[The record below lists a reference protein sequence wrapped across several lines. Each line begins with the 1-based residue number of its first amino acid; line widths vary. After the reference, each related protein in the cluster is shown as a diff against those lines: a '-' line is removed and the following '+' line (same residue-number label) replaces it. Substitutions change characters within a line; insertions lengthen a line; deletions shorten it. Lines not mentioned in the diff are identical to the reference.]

1 MAGTKIVATIG
12 PSSLKTDVLEK
23 MYRYGLSCIRINTA
37 HIEAGYIAK
46 VKETIELLNMKTGM
60 HVGVMVDL
68 KGPEL
73 RTGTFPGGHMIVKAG
88 QKLRLSIGGSEGD
101 ITLSHP
107 EIAKGLEP
115 KETLLLSDGRVR
127 MRVLSKDSSA
137 IQLESL
143 DAGDLRDRS
152 RVNIPGKFL
161 PLGTLTERDMQ
172 FLQEGVTA
180 GVEFFAQSFVQRKED
195 VMTLQKEVSERGG
208 DQLIVSKIETKSGY
222 VNIKEISRVSD
233 FVMVA
238 RGDLGVEL
246 PLKEVA
252 MAQKHIIEESHKHG
266 VPAIVATQMLES
278 MVKSSSP
285 TRAEVSDVTN
295 AILDNTDAVMLS
307 EESAVGD
314 YPDLAVRYLN
324 EIAEFVESRSS
335 NYAEPREF
343 LGNHVAYSIA
353 RASKIV
359 ASEIEASAIVTFS
372 KTGTTPK
379 MISAVRPGIPIISAV
394 PLRGLANKLSLYSGV
409 VPLLIENSSNDLSDF
424 ENIMSAVEKKT
435 GLKKGERV
443 VVTSGAPYFLF
454 GGTND
459 VRVATIGKFMGRGYP
474 SGKNFKGTVTSKLD
488 RSGDI
493 YVTKNLRGTRISDL
507 ADFTGIIFLES
518 IGHASEEEL
527 SETGIPFIHN
537 TKLLKGLDD
546 GINVY
551 VDGSTGVIT
560 S

>member
-12 PSSLKTDVLEK
+12 PSSFKTDVLEK

-46 VKETIELLNMKTGM
+46 VKETLESLNRKTGM
-60 HVGVMVDL
+60 HVGIMVDL

-73 RTGTFPGGHMIVKAG
+73 RTGTFPDGHKIVKAG
-88 QKLRLSIGGSEGD
+88 QKLNLTLNGSEGD

-127 MRVLSKDSSA
+127 MRVLSKNSSS

-143 DAGDLRDRS
+143 DDGDLRDRS

-161 PLGTLTERDMQ
+161 PLGTLTERDKQ
-172 FLQEGVTA
+172 FLQEGISA
-180 GVEFFAQSFVQRKED
+180 GVEFFAQSFVQRRED

-278 MVKSSSP
+278 MVNSDSP

-295 AILDNTDAVMLS
+295 AILDDTDALMLS
-307 EESAVGD
+307 EETAMGKYPVEAVT
-314 YPDLAVRYLN
+314 YLY
-324 EIAEFVESRSS
+324 EISKYVESQAMSFPEPENFMVDPIAFSVAKGVKIMSS
-335 NYAEPREF
+335 TID
-343 LGNHVAYSIA
+343 VSSIIA
-353 RASKIV
+353 L
-359 ASEIEASAIVTFS
+359 T
-372 KTGTTPK
+372 
-379 MISAVRPGIPIISAV
+379 ISGHTAKIISAIRPV
-394 PLRGLANKLSLYSGV
+394 NDIYAVVQSEWLARSLNLMKGVIPVVLPTEYAQSEDIYEIISKISPLANLKPGEKTIVVSGS
-409 VPLLIENSSNDLSDF
+409 PSFYL
-424 ENIMSAVEKKT
+424 
-435 GLKKGERV
+435 
-443 VVTSGAPYFLF
+443 
-454 GGTND
+454 GGTNNI
-459 VRVATIGKFMGRGYP
+459 RVLSIGTFMGRGYP
-474 SGKNFKGTVTSKLD
+474 AGRSITGKIDINRSGSGNIIILD
-488 RSGDI
+488 RYDSGIDYSKYDAAI
-493 YVTKNLRGTRISDL
+493 VKSDVTNRIIDTFMQAGKTLVYNTEFVSEIKDGSTISID
-507 ADFTGIIFLES
+507 ADTGIITC
-518 IGHASEEEL
+518 I
-527 SETGIPFIHN
+527 
-537 TKLLKGLDD
+537 
-546 GINVY
+546 
-551 VDGSTGVIT
+551 
-560 S
+560 